1 MLHSMRET
9 IGMNKREI
17 GIWWRESPGMLVA
30 LIFYVITGAVL
41 PYAGIYFF
49 GTDHYGTGR
58 SEKSGCSTQ
67 SGTALTRNRELVG
80 TDLPLF

>member
-1 MLHSMRET
+1 MER
-9 IGMNKREI
+9 
-17 GIWWRESPGMLVA
+17 VA
-30 LIFYVITGAVL
+30 GNVSGADFL
-41 PYAGIYFF
+41 RDHRCSASLCRDLFF

>member
-9 IGMNKREI
+9 IGMNKRAI
-17 GIWWRESPGMLVA
+17 GIWWSASLCRDL
-30 LIFYVITGAVL
+30 
-41 PYAGIYFF
+41 FF

>member
-9 IGMNKREI
+9 IGMNKRAI

-30 LIFYVITGAVL
+30 LIFYVISASL
-41 PYAGIYFF
+41 CRDLFF